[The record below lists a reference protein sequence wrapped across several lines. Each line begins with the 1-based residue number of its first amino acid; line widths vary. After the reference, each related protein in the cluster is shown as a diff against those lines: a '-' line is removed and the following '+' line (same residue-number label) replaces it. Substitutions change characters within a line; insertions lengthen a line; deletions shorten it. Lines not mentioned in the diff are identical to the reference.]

1 MSRGEIQV
9 SVVLPTRDRWAL
21 AEDALHSALGQQG
34 VSVEVCV
41 VDDGSLR
48 PAPPG
53 FGDDPRVRL
62 FRHDRSH
69 GVAASRNRALHAAR
83 GKWVAFLDDDD
94 VWAPWH
100 LQRLLRPLEKDG
112 ARWGFSG
119 YVRTTLGRKPIGN
132 GPIPAVESNVVRQ
145 FLRTNPIGTPSCA
158 VVGTETVRSI
168 GGFDEQMSVMADW
181 DLWVRLAMAGRPIT
195 SAARTVGYAQHSG
208 SMSLDTDLVQAE
220 WAYMAVHYKS
230 ELERLDLRFADN
242 EYFWRWWAQ
251 AYARRRRRRSAA
263 RLFLRA
269 ALRGGGLR
277 DIARAIAVVPVVG
290 WPIRLRRWVRTA
302 LRRRQ
307 APASVHAWL
316 QPFSE
321 RASSAGSGS
330 PPSASGISQR
340 CRVRIRPS
348 P

>member
-1 MSRGEIQV
+1 VSRGEIDV

-21 AEDALHSALGQQG
+21 AEEALRSALGQEG

-41 VDDGSLR
+41 VDDGSQR

-62 FRHDRSH
+62 FRHDH
-69 GVAASRNRALHAAR
+69 PQGVASSRNRAILAAR

-94 VWAPWH
+94 VWAPSH
-100 LQRLLRPLEKDG
+100 LQQLLRPLEENG

-119 YVRTTLGRKPIGN
+119 YVMTTLQRKPIGN
-132 GPIPAVESNVVRQ
+132 GPIPAVESNLARQ
-145 FLRTNPIGTPSCA
+145 FLRTNPVGTPSCA
-158 VVGTETVRSI
+158 VVESETLRSI

-181 DLWVRLAMAGRPIT
+181 ELWVRLAMTGRPVVS
-195 SAARTVGYAQHSG
+195 SAFTVGYAQHGG
-208 SMSLDTDLVQAE
+208 SMSLDADRGQAE
-220 WAYMAVHYKS
+220 WAYMAARYRS
-230 ELERLDLRFADN
+230 ELERLDLTFADN
-242 EYFWRWWAQ
+242 PYFWRWLAQ
-251 AYARRRRRRSAA
+251 GYARRRRRRSAA

-269 ALRGGGLR
+269 AARGGEFR
-277 DIARAIAVVPVVG
+277 DVVRAIAVIPVVG
-290 WPIRLRRWVRTA
+290 WPIRLGRWIMVL

-307 APASVHAWL
+307 KPSSVHAWL

-330 PPSASGISQR
+330 PRSMGGISQR
-340 CRVRIRPS
+340 CRVRTRPS